1 MGNLMTRL
9 FVLLALFAA
18 SAIPAEVSAQSVQTP
33 AASASTGDPVLK
45 PGDVLKIAVWQQPAW
60 SGEFPIASDGTIQHP
75 LYRNVRVAGVPLAV
89 AEDRMRTFLRRYE
102 ETPTFS
108 MQVLFPVVVGGA
120 VNDPQ
125 LLTLSPETSISQALA
140 LAGGAAE
147 RGQLEAVRL
156 VRGGAETTLDLVN
169 PDPATLAMTVQSGDQ
184 IIVPRKRNVFQ
195 EYVLPSAQIAGT
207 LVTIINL
214 LLIY

>member
-1 MGNLMTRL
+1 MKK
-9 FVLLALFAA
+9 FVVLVGALLGLANSDVLPAQTGQAPSAL
-18 SAIPAEVSAQSVQTP
+18 SVSGS
-33 AASASTGDPVLK
+33 DPVLK

-60 SGEFPIASDGTIQHP
+60 SGEFPVSSDGTIQHP
-75 LYRNVRVAGVPLAV
+75 LYRSVRVAGVPLTV

-120 VNDPQ
+120 VNQPQ
-125 LLTLSPETSISQALA
+125 LLTLSPEASIAQAIA
-140 LAGGAAE
+140 LAGGATE
-147 RGQLEAVRL
+147 RAQLDAVRL
-156 VRGGAETTLDLVN
+156 VRSGTETTLNLVN

-184 IIVPRKRNVFQ
+184 IVVPRKRNIFQ
-195 EYVLPSAQIAGT
+195 EYVLPGAQIAGT
-207 LVTIINL
+207 LVTIVNL